1 MTANRLRAL
10 TAVGCAVAALTWAA
24 APTLA
29 QSKWDA
35 LYDRIIR
42 LEHQIRDMKPG
53 GAGSG
58 VSPGPSSLGDS
69 GYRLSVIEEQ
79 LRQIA
84 GQMQEL
90 QRAQQAI
97 EFRLQR
103 LEGGPRQSSEQ
114 PTVFERQQAQL
125 PQPQWPQVNTFDDSR
140 DSAPLAGE
148 SDLAAQPQT
157 SGGPQVLGTIA
168 ASQLNTHSTTP
179 PLGDD
184 QSGSLVPEAVEQAA
198 LDGGATQ
205 SGGSAPTGDAPETI
219 YGNAYDSLL
228 GRRFGAAEAGFK
240 LFLDRHDRHALAGD
254 AQYWLGETYYAQRDY
269 KQAAQS
275 FLKGYRSYP
284 KGRKAPDTLLKL
296 GMSLQHLGQKPQA
309 CSTFAEVAKQY
320 PTAANI
326 RNEAIKEMKRAGC

>member
-1 MTANRLRAL
+1 MTANSLRAL

-24 APTLA
+24 APALA

-42 LEHQIRDMKPG
+42 LEHQIRDMNTGAAGPG
-53 GAGSG
+53 VPAGS
-58 VSPGPSSLGDS
+58 SSLGDS
-69 GYRLSVIEEQ
+69 GYRMGVIEEQ

-90 QRAQQAI
+90 HRAQQAL
-97 EFRLQR
+97 EFRLDR
-103 LEGGPRQSSEQ
+103 LEGGPQRSSEQ
-114 PTVFERQQAQL
+114 PTGFERQQAQM
-125 PQPQWPQVNTFDDSR
+125 PQPQWPQVNTGNAR
-140 DSAPLAGE
+140 DIARLPGE
-148 SDLAAQPQT
+148 SDVAVEPQT

-168 ASQLNTHSTTP
+168 ASQLNTQSTTAP
-179 PLGDD
+179 TSGEGI
-184 QSGSLVPEAVEQAA
+184 GSLVPEAVEQAA

-205 SGGSAPTGDAPETI
+205 PGGAAPSGDAPEAL

-240 LFLDRHDRHALAGD
+240 LFLDRHDRHPLAGD

-296 GMSLQHLGQKPQA
+296 AISLQQLGQKPQA
-309 CSTFAEVAKQY
+309 CSTFAEVTKQY
-320 PTAANI
+320 PTAANV

>member
-1 MTANRLRAL
+1 MTANRLRAS
-10 TAVGCAVAALTWAA
+10 TAVGCAVAALAWAA
-24 APTLA
+24 APALA

-42 LEHQIRDMKPG
+42 LEHQIRNMNTG
-53 GAGSG
+53 AAGSDLAA
-58 VSPGPSSLGDS
+58 GPSSLGDS
-69 GYRLSVIEEQ
+69 GYRMGLIEEQ

-90 QRAQQAI
+90 QGGQQAL
-97 EFRLQR
+97 ETRLDR
-103 LEGGPRQSSEQ
+103 LEGGPQRSGEQ
-114 PTVFERQQAQL
+114 PTGFERQQAQMA
-125 PQPQWPQVNTFDDSR
+125 QPQWPQVTMDGSR
-140 DSAPLAGE
+140 DVARLPGE
-148 SDLAAQPQT
+148 SDVAVQPRT

-168 ASQLNTHSTTP
+168 ANQLNTQSTTAP
-179 PLGDD
+179 VG
-184 QSGSLVPEAVEQAA
+184 GEETGTLVPDAVEQAA
-198 LDGGATQ
+198 LEGGATQ
-205 SGGSAPTGDAPETI
+205 GGGAASSGDAPEAL
-219 YGNAYDSLL
+219 YGSAYDSLL

-240 LFLDRHDRHALAGD
+240 LFLDRHDRHPLAGD

-296 GMSLQHLGQKPQA
+296 AMSLQQLGQKPQA
-309 CSTFAEVAKQY
+309 CTTFAEVTKQY
-320 PTAANI
+320 PTAANV